1 MVSSTAEVAAT
12 NKEREKARAEAR
24 KRLHPFMP
32 AAMHKPKIIRWL
44 KHFHAWFG
52 ISGAVAGMIFA
63 WSGFVL
69 NHRTDFKLG
78 EEIATIESTIPAPSS
93 RTFADGDEFGLYV
106 KEKLD
111 LFGKPAAPGMGG
123 GGMGGGAPIA
133 VPGGPAIES
142 PTQFAA
148 QFQAAS
154 DAVAATYTAG
164 DETIS
169 IARQDR
175 PLQRALNRMHLG
187 QAPNIGWQ
195 VIMDAF
201 SGALIFLCISGVLIW
216 TRLDGS
222 RLVGAGLIGL
232 SSGLTL
238 FWILAGA

>member
-1 MVSSTAEVAAT
+1 MVSTPANITAD
-12 NKEREKARAEAR
+12 KEREKARAKAR

-32 AAMHKPKIIRWL
+32 AAMHKPAIIRWL

-52 ISGAVAGMIFA
+52 IAGAVAGVIFA

-69 NHRTDFKLG
+69 NHRTDFKIGG
-78 EEIATIESTIPAPSS
+78 EIVTVESTIPAPDA
-93 RTFADGDEFGLYV
+93 RAFADGDEFGLYV
-106 KEKLD
+106 KEQLG
-111 LFGKPAAPGMGG
+111 LFGQPRAPGMGG
-123 GGMGGGAPIA
+123 AGMGGGAPTA
-133 VPGGPAIES
+133 VPGGPVIDT
-142 PTQFAA
+142 PTRFAA
-148 QFQAAS
+148 SFTAAS

-164 DETIS
+164 DEVIS
-169 IARQDR
+169 IARQER

-187 QAPNIGWQ
+187 QI
-195 VIMDAF
+195 IMDAF

-238 FWILAGA
+238 FWIFAGA

>member
-1 MVSSTAEVAAT
+1 MASSTADIAAAD
-12 NKEREKARAEAR
+12 KERDKARAKAR

-52 ISGAVAGMIFA
+52 IAGAVAGIIFA

-69 NHRTDFKLG
+69 NHRTDFRLG
-78 EEIATIESTIPAPSS
+78 AEVVTVESTIPAPAS
-93 RTFADGDEFGLYV
+93 RSFADGDDFGLYV
-106 KEKLD
+106 KEQLE
-111 LFGKPAAPGMGG
+111 LVGQPRAPGMG
-123 GGMGGGAPIA
+123 GGMGGGAATA

-142 PTQFAA
+142 PNRFAA
-148 QFQAAS
+148 QFTAAS

-164 DETIS
+164 DDTIA

-195 VIMDAF
+195 IIMDAF

-222 RLVGAGLIGL
+222 RMLGAGLIGL

-238 FWILAGA
+238 FWIFAGA